1 VGVNVKV
8 DINVNNYQLSFC
20 QVYNN
25 GLLINAN
32 CRTKDALEYIRKEFK
47 EFSKNMGSMAYD
59 ETDRWLDC
67 LFTGKGVIITHCLS
81 ICFLTR
87 SAQYTISVIKRSSV
101 RPSVC
106 LSRRSTKAAAA
117 GGFAAEVLLELNF
130 IILNIVGNKNVNC
143 RREAAPRSL
152 AFK

>member
-81 ICFLTR
+81 IMFSYAVRTV
-87 SAQYTISVIKRSSV
+87 YDKRHKTVVSV

-106 LSRRSTKAAAA
+106 PVDRQKQRRPA
-117 GGFAAEVLLELNF
+117 GLLLRSCWNL
-130 IILNIVGNKNVNC
+130 IIL
-143 RREAAPRSL
+143 S
-152 AFK
+152 

>member
-1 VGVNVKV
+1 MFSYAVRTVYDKRHKTVK
-8 DINVNNYQLSFC
+8 C
-20 QVYNN
+20 
-25 GLLINAN
+25 
-32 CRTKDALEYIRKEFK
+32 
-47 EFSKNMGSMAYD
+47 
-59 ETDRWLDC
+59 
-67 LFTGKGVIITHCLS
+67 
-81 ICFLTR
+81 
-87 SAQYTISVIKRSSV
+87 
-101 RPSVC
+101 PSVC